1 MIKGKLQALS
11 IQTYGI
17 FVKKKLLASFEV
29 KNLKIR
35 KKLDVLQGTIVSIED
50 IKKLIKQD

>member
-17 FVKKKLLASFEV
+17 FVKKKLLASF
-29 KNLKIR
+29 
-35 KKLDVLQGTIVSIED
+35 
-50 IKKLIKQD
+50 